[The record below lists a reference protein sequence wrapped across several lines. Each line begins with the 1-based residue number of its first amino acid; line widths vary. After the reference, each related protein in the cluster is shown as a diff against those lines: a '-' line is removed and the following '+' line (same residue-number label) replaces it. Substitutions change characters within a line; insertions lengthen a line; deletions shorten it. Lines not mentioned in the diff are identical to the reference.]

1 MADQALF
8 KSQTFG
14 GFKKEEVLSYIDKLN
29 SDHSAELEQLQN
41 DLNTINEELNDKN
54 QQIVEKDNSFNELL
68 GTYEELRQHYLLLK
82 ERTDNLEYENNK
94 LKELNDEAE
103 RKLAEEKEY
112 SKKLKEKNMDASVSL
127 DQIGDSAKMIV
138 NSAKDSAHEIITDAQ
153 KKASNYNFEI
163 DKIKE
168 DLANTKVI
176 VENSLTALLKHVE
189 LLSEQNEKYKNIDH
203 KEHYES
209 IVQEKYDKAVATIN
223 NKIKSFKDSFFH

>member
-189 LLSEQNEKYKNIDH
+189 LLSEQNEKYKNIDD